1 MYFTLKRCGD
11 VVFAIILFLPSSI
24 ISAIILAILRLE
36 INGSPLFIQR
46 RIGCKGKVFKIYK
59 IRTMSNKKNNENS
72 TPESDD
78 RRVGRIGKIVR
89 KSGLD
94 ELPEILNIL
103 LGDMSFVGPRP
114 LLTRYKERYSELQWR
129 RHSVLPG
136 ITGLA
141 QINGKEEL
149 AFEKRFK
156 YDVHYVENIS
166 FALDIWIMIMTVKT
180 IVLGLSTSYTKHVDL
195 PEFK

>member
-1 MYFTLKRCGD
+1 MYPTLKRSGD
-11 VVFAIILFLPSSI
+11 VAFAIIPIIPSI
-24 ISAIILAILRLE
+24 IISTILLVILRLE
-36 INGSPLFIQR
+36 IHGSPLFVQR
-46 RIGCKGKVFKIYK
+46 RIGYKGKVFQIYK
-59 IRTMSNKKNNENS
+59 IKTMSNKKISEKD

-78 RRVGRIGKIVR
+78 RRLGKLGRIVR

-94 ELPEILNIL
+94 ELPEIVNIL

-114 LLTRYKERYSELQWR
+114 LLTRYKDRYSEFQWR

-149 AFEKRFK
+149 AFEERFK

-166 FALDIWIMIMTVKT
+166 FTLDLLDNYYDNKDNI
-180 IVLGLSTSYTKHVDL
+180 
-195 PEFK
+195 